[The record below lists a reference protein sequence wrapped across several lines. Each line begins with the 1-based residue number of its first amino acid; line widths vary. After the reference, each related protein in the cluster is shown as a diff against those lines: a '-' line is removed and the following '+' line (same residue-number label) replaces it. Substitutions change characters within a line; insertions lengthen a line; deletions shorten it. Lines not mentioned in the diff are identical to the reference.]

1 MKMKIAKLFASV
13 SGNYD
18 YRYIVIQYVI
28 QLQTI
33 TSLCITNDKNGIETF
48 DFKIKSCKSK
58 QFL

>member
-33 TSLCITNDKNGIETF
+33 TSLCITNEQNGF
-48 DFKIKSCKSK
+48 
-58 QFL
+58 

>member
-33 TSLCITNDKNGIETF
+33 TSLCITNEQKVS
-48 DFKIKSCKSK
+48 KISCYRNFRLQNKI
-58 QFL
+58 L